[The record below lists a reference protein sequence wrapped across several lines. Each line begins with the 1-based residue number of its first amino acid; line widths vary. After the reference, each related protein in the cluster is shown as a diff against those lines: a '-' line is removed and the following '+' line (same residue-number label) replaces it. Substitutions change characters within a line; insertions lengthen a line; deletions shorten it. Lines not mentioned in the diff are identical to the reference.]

1 MLKNKNRILAVDP
14 GAREMGVVVLEDTEL
29 IYFGV
34 KSLKKFRPESVL
46 RKAVK
51 EILNKLI
58 VEYDVKILVVENGWF
73 SQESS
78 PLFQTVFRTIKHVAK
93 DKKLKLAIYAPKTI
107 RKFICGDGKATKKRT
122 ALILAKQ
129 YPELEIYL
137 EQNYRWKEKYWLNV
151 FDALAAG
158 LAHVMQDQDNSPD

>member
-1 MLKNKNRILAVDP
+1 
-14 GAREMGVVVLEDTEL
+14 VLDGTEL
-29 IYFGV
+29 IFYGV
-34 KSLKKFRPESVL
+34 KSLKKFRPEPVL

-51 EILNKLI
+51 EILIKVI
-58 VEYDVKILVVENGWF
+58 IEYDVKTLVIENGWF

-93 DKKLKLAIYAPKTI
+93 EKKLMLATYAPKTI

-122 ALILAKQ
+122 AQILANR

-158 LAHVMQDQDNSPD
+158 LTHVMQNQENGQN

>member
-14 GAREMGVVVLEDTEL
+14 GAREMGVVVLDETEL
-29 IYFGV
+29 IYYGV
-34 KSLKKFRPESVL
+34 KSLKKFRPEPVL

-51 EILNKLI
+51 EILIKVI
-58 VEYDVKILVVENGWF
+58 IEYDVKTLVIENGWF

-93 DKKLKLAIYAPKTI
+93 EKKLMLATYAPKTI

-122 ALILAKQ
+122 AQILANR

-158 LAHVMQDQDNSPD
+158 LTHVMQNQENGQN

>member
-1 MLKNKNRILAVDP
+1 MLKQTERILAIDP
-14 GAREMGVVVLEDTEL
+14 GAREMGVVVLEDTDL
-29 IYFGV
+29 IYHGV
-34 KSLKKFRPESVL
+34 KNLKTFRPEAEL
-46 RKAVK
+46 KKAVTQ
-51 EILNKLI
+51 ILSKLI
-58 VEYDVKILVVENGWF
+58 VEYDVKTMVVENGWF

-78 PLFQTVFRTIKHVAK
+78 PLFRTCFDTVQEVGRKRRRR
-93 DKKLKLAIYAPKTI
+93 LAIYAPKTI

-122 ALILAKQ
+122 ARILATQ

-158 LAHVMQDQDNSPD
+158 LTHVRQQENHLR

>member
-1 MLKNKNRILAVDP
+1 
-14 GAREMGVVVLEDTEL
+14 MGIVVLDGTEL
-29 IYFGV
+29 IYYGV
-34 KSLKKFRPESVL
+34 KSLKKFRPEPVL

-51 EILNKLI
+51 EILAKLI
-58 VEYDVKILVVENGWF
+58 VEYDVKTLVIENGWF

-78 PLFQTVFRTIKHVAK
+78 PLFQAVFKTIKNVAK
-93 DKKLKLAIYAPKTI
+93 DKKLTLATHTPKTI

-158 LAHVMQDQDNSPD
+158 LTHVMQNQANDNN